1 MPIKYYTSHL
11 KNVVDDHH
19 IDYRTRGRLPETYDV
34 TWVDKRHPCKTGC
47 WKFNHATGRHEI
59 RLSVVAYPTIAKGG
73 PAEGKR
79 IAVPD
84 LYRNVYEHEAAHSLY
99 TDKDLIGLGKE
110 LAARKIPWRLMNLFE
125 DCRIE
130 RLWIRNERSFKQ
142 FGWKRWE
149 PHGDPDKTSATGLLF
164 ALKNEGLTPGGRLP
178 MAVVRHFGRH
188 KYLFKVIRYF
198 RDILRAPDTKSL
210 IPILERWLKEFPAT
224 GDDTIGEEGGDGTGD
239 LGEAIGEASGVKPS
253 DVKAKDPKG
262 NGASPDKAKSE
273 ESKSESKSES
283 SGDGEDNDGKPSE
296 ESTRAATSETAT
308 HGKGTA
314 GKASAVIPTEDDET
328 RYARLLATL
337 MASAFRKSGVTA
349 KGPTSTATRKLNMR
363 GIIRRDWLR
372 PFIGKVFG
380 NTSKPHIP
388 IIVDCSG
395 SMGVE
400 TFVDR
405 ECKVRKRTD
414 DCARILVRAFNELAR
429 RGLVTCTV
437 YCSSAGGCHARA
449 VLPVCEADISGPR
462 SKIRIEA
469 FSGSEGIGKT
479 LRPMTKDGLYNY
491 EHPKTTGSFF
501 NEIVA
506 NSKVAI
512 VYTDGDI
519 TDAPVNRA
527 PLHARGLYTVGV
539 YAGVYD
545 ATEELRRHFDY
556 AVSRNSLWSVAD
568 ALVRTMKT
576 IPTK

>member
-11 KNVVDDHH
+11 KSVVDDHH
-19 IDYRTRGRLPETYDV
+19 IDYRTRGRLPETYDL

-130 RLWIRNERSFKQ
+130 RLWIRNERGFKQ

-149 PHGDPDKTSATGLLF
+149 PHPDPDKTSATGLLF
-164 ALKNEGLTPGGRLP
+164 ALKNEGVTPGGRLP
-178 MAVVRHFGRH
+178 SAVVRHFSKH
-188 KYLFKVIRYF
+188 KNLRSVVGYF

-224 GDDTIGEEGGDGTGD
+224 GDDTMEGEGGDGTGD
-239 LGEAIGEASGVKPS
+239 LGEAIGEASGGIKPS

-262 NGASPDKAKSE
+262 NGAAPDKAKSE
-273 ESKSESKSES
+273 SS
-283 SGDGEDNDGKPSE
+283 SGGEDGEGGKPSE
-296 ESTRAATSETAT
+296 ESTRAKTCETPS
-308 HGKGTA
+308 HGTGIA
-314 GKASAVIPTEDDET
+314 GKASEVIPTEDDES
-328 RYARLLATL
+328 RYALQLASL
-337 MASAFRKSGVTA
+337 MATAFRKQGVTA
-349 KGPTSTATRKLNMR
+349 KGPTSVASRKLNMR

-388 IIVDCSG
+388 IVIDCSG
-395 SMGVE
+395 SMSAI
-400 TFVDR
+400 TYVDR

-429 RGLVTCTV
+429 RNLITCTV
-437 YCSSAGGCHARA
+437 YCSAAGGCHARA
-449 VLPVCEADISGPR
+449 VLPVREADITGR
-462 SKIRIEA
+462 GSKIRIEA
-469 FSGSEGIGKT
+469 FSGQEGLGKT

-512 VYTDGDI
+512 VYTDGQI
-519 TDAPVNRA
+519 TDAPVNRV

-539 YAGVYD
+539 YAGMYD
-545 ATEELRRHFDY
+545 FTEELRKHFDY

-568 ALVRTMKT
+568 ALVRTMQT

>member
-11 KNVVDDHH
+11 KSVVDDHH

-130 RLWIRNERSFKQ
+130 RLWIRNERGFKQ

-149 PHGDPDKTSATGLLF
+149 PHPDPDKTSATGLLF

-178 MAVVRHFGRH
+178 SAAIRHFSKH
-188 KYLFKVIRYF
+188 KNVRSVIGYL

-224 GDDTIGEEGGDGTGD
+224 GDDTMEGEGGDGTGD
-239 LGEAIGEASGVKPS
+239 LGEAIGEASGGTKPS
-253 DVKAKDPKG
+253 DVKAKNPKG
-262 NGASPDKAKSE
+262 NGAARDKA
-273 ESKSESKSES
+273 ES
-283 SGDGEDNDGKPSE
+283 SSSGEDGDGGKPSE
-296 ESTRAATSETAT
+296 ESTRAESCETPS
-308 HGKGTA
+308 HGSGA
-314 GKASAVIPTEDDET
+314 VGGKASAVIPTSDDET
-328 RYARLLATL
+328 RYAL
-337 MASAFRKSGVTA
+337 MLSRMLASAFRKKGATA
-349 KGPTSTATRKLNMR
+349 KGPTSVASRKLNMR

-388 IIVDCSG
+388 LVIDCSG
-395 SMGVE
+395 SMAAL

-405 ECKVRKRTD
+405 DCKVSKRTD
-414 DCARILVRAFNELAR
+414 DCARILVRAFNELTR
-429 RGLVTCTV
+429 RGLITCTV
-437 YCSSAGGCHARA
+437 YCTAQGGCHARA
-449 VLPVCEADISGPR
+449 VLPVREADITGR
-462 SKIRIEA
+462 GSKIRIEA
-469 FSGSEGIGKT
+469 FSGNEGIGKT
-479 LRPMTKDGLYNY
+479 LRPMTTDALYNY

-512 VYTDGDI
+512 VYTDGQI
-519 TDAPVNRA
+519 TDAPVNRV

-539 YAGVYD
+539 YAGIHD
-545 ATEELRRHFDY
+545 FTEELRKHFDY

-568 ALVRTMKT
+568 ALVRTMQT